1 MKIRLTRV
9 APLVFRSTDRL
20 DAVKSPIY
28 RLSGQSSG
36 SADDFC
42 SAESLID
49 RLLLRG
55 VSGDDVSQALRR
67 ARSLAIGQSVDFDIP
82 DDASGDK
89 PGN

>member
-1 MKIRLTRV
+1 MKIRLTRA
-9 APLVFRSTDRL
+9 APIVFRSTDRL

-36 SADDFC
+36 SGDDFC

-67 ARSLAIGQSVDFDIP
+67 ARALAIGQSVDFDIP
-82 DDASGDK
+82 DGAPEKNSGH
-89 PGN
+89 